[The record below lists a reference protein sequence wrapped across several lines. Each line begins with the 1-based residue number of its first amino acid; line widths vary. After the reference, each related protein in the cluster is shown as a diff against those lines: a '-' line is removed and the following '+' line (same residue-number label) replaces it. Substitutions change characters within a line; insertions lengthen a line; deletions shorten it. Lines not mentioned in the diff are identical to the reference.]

1 MPPPRNLLVLVTC
14 FAWSWLVVPAQAQ
27 VVSAKP
33 PTDAGSDLP
42 RVILDRD
49 VVYAVRGGHELT
61 LDIAYPEQ
69 KHEPVP
75 AIVHIHG
82 GAWRAG
88 NKNSRHALKYARRGW
103 VGVSI
108 SYRLSGVARFPA
120 GVHDCKCAIRWIR
133 AHAAEYGIDP
143 NRIGVHG
150 TSAGGHLV
158 ALLGTSHGD
167 NYLEGAGEYAEFSS
181 SVQAVVD
188 HFGPTDFL
196 RMNDVPG
203 AMDHDAADSPESLWI
218 GGPIEE
224 HQEQVRRANPITY
237 VDASDPP
244 VLIIH
249 GENDRL
255 VIYGQS
261 QLLYDSLSAAGVTCQ
276 LVKVRN
282 ADHGYRPNPADA
294 VIEPSREEIDQLEMT
309 WLETHLAR

>member
-1 MPPPRNLLVLVTC
+1 MSPLAQRLRDTIRDIPDFPKPGIVFKDITPVL
-14 FAWSWLVVPAQAQ
+14 SD
-27 VVSAKP
+27 
-33 PTDAGSDLP
+33 PTLM
-42 RVILDRD
+42 
-49 VVYAVRGGHELT
+49 
-61 LDIAYPEQ
+61 
-69 KHEPVP
+69 
-75 AIVHIHG
+75 
-82 GAWRAG
+82 
-88 NKNSRHALKYARRGW
+88 
-103 VGVSI
+103 
-108 SYRLSGVARFPA
+108 
-120 GVHDCKCAIRWIR
+120 
-133 AHAAEYGIDP
+133 
-143 NRIGVHG
+143 
-150 TSAGGHLV
+150 
-158 ALLGTSHGD
+158 
-167 NYLEGAGEYAEFSS
+167 
-181 SVQAVVD
+181 QAVVD